1 MLKIGHVLLLEDV
14 NQKEGDTYKCKVVD
28 LDADTIWIDLPKS
41 MIIERTKL
49 LKTSTKLTAQ
59 VITEENN
66 VYLFHT
72 EVLGKANKEIPML
85 CLHNPGKE
93 EMKKIQ
99 RRQFVRIET
108 AIDLSFYFPQSQLRF
123 ASISKNFSAGGCAVL
138 LPDGILLKEEEV
150 GEGIFVLPMQDGSY
164 HYLQLPFVVKRIW
177 KKDNLTFA
185 SVQFSDVGEYD
196 ERHITRFCFER
207 QLAFRK
213 KGLLKK

>member
-1 MLKIGHVLLLEDV
+1 MLEDV
-14 NQKEGDTYKCKVVD
+14 DQKEGDTYKCKVVD
-28 LDADTIWIDLPKS
+28 LEADTIWIDLPKS
-41 MIIERTKL
+41 MITERTKL

-66 VYLFHT
+66 VYFFHT
-72 EVLGKANKEIPML
+72 EVLGKENKEIPML

-108 AIDLSFYFPQSQLRF
+108 AIDLSLYFPQSQMRF
-123 ASISKNFSAGGCAVL
+123 TAISKNFSAGGCAVL

-150 GEGIFVLPMQDGSY
+150 GEGFFVLPMQDGSY
-164 HYLQLPFVVKRIW
+164 HYLQLPFLVKRIW

-185 SVQFSDVGEYD
+185 SLQFLDVED
-196 ERHITRFCFER
+196 HDQRHITRFCFER
-207 QLAFRK
+207 QLAYRK
-213 KGLLKK
+213 KGL